1 MKFNG
6 FRHLRE
12 GAKGLVRNGW
22 MTFASVSAVTV
33 TLLLV
38 GIFAMVMFNVN
49 KISDNVEKDVEIQV
63 FVERESDQAK
73 IDAVGKKLEQ
83 MPGVES
89 VRYSSKEEELDRF
102 KEQLGEGSQAYQSVE
117 KDNPLH
123 DRYIV
128 KATSPNET
136 ETIANTVK
144 KMENIDSV
152 EYGEDYV
159 EKMFNFLEGV
169 RIGGIILIVGLT
181 FMAMFLI
188 SNTIKVTIFSRRR
201 EIEIMRLVG
210 AKNGF
215 IRAPFFIEGLLMGVL
230 GALIPIVV
238 VYFGYEVT
246 YNALQPQLVSLN
258 ASIFTLIPPGELSIQ
273 VSVILLALGAF
284 IGVWGST
291 TSLGRFLKI

>member
-230 GALIPIVV
+230 GALIPIAV

-258 ASIFTLIPPGELSIQ
+258 ASIFTLIPPGELSVQ

>member
-230 GALIPIVV
+230 GALIPIAV

>member
-102 KEQLGEGSQAYQSVE
+102 KEQLGAGSQAYQSVE

-230 GALIPIVV
+230 GALIPIAV

>member
-169 RIGGIILIVGLT
+169 RIGGVILIVGLT

-258 ASIFTLIPPGELSIQ
+258 ASIFTLIPPGELSVQ

>member
-12 GAKGLVRNGW
+12 GSKGLVRNGW

-63 FVERESDQAK
+63 FVEREADQAK
-73 IDAVGKKLEQ
+73 IDSVGSKLEQ
-83 MPGVES
+83 MPGVAS
-89 VRYSSKEEELDRF
+89 VRYSSKEDELNRF

-169 RIGGIILIVGLT
+169 RVGGIILIVGLT

-215 IRAPFFIEGLLMGVL
+215 IRAPFFVEGLLMGVL
-230 GALIPIVV
+230 GALIPIAV

-258 ASIFTLIPPGELSIQ
+258 ASIFNLIPPGELSVQ
-273 VSVILLALGAF
+273 VALILLALGAF

-291 TSLGRFLKI
+291 TSLGRFLKV

>member
-230 GALIPIVV
+230 GALIPIAV

-273 VSVILLALGAF
+273 VSVILLTLGAF

>member
-49 KISDNVEKDVEIQV
+49 KISDNVEKNVEIQV

-73 IDAVGKKLEQ
+73 IDSVGEKLKQ

-102 KEQLGEGSQAYQSVE
+102 KEQLGEGSEAYQSVE

-136 ETIANTVK
+136 ETIATTVK

-230 GALIPIVV
+230 GALIPIAV
-238 VYFGYEVT
+238 VYFGYDVT
-246 YNALQPQLVSLN
+246 YNALQPQLVTLN
-258 ASIFTLIPPGELSIQ
+258 KSIFTLIPPGELSVQI
-273 VSVILLALGAF
+273 SLILLALGAF

-291 TSLGRFLKI
+291 TSLGRFLKV